1 MAANVKS
8 NRFLLAAGCLAV
20 AFAVG
25 AAARPQ
31 SEPMVITLTGQSMIR
46 SDIRAAAPA
55 AVPVIQSLLNG
66 DVKFTNFEA
75 AVGEKG
81 EAVHEGGGFLA
92 PPEALD
98 ALTTLGFNLL
108 SLSNNHAFDLK
119 LTGLENTL
127 REVKKRK
134 IVHAGTGQNMA
145 EAAAPGY
152 LRTSKGTVALVA
164 LASGMIQPEGNATPD
179 RPGVD
184 ELRIQMGDKPNEA
197 MSELPGR
204 AKRAE
209 RGGHA
214 AHSTKHTH
222 CPAACRHR
230 HRLSAQSRFLEQA
243 VPDDV

>member
-1 MAANVKS
+1 MLRSEIHSDTHMAANVKS

-134 IVHAGTGQNMA
+134 IVHAGT
-145 EAAAPGY
+145 
-152 LRTSKGTVALVA
+152 
-164 LASGMIQPEGNATPD
+164 
-179 RPGVD
+179 
-184 ELRIQMGDKPNEA
+184 
-197 MSELPGR
+197 
-204 AKRAE
+204 AKRIYECVVNIKVVVAPKSNNAGQIPPVPAQLISGPMTGKASSNISGE
-209 RGGHA
+209 IDGSKHEVSFF
-214 AHSTKHTH
+214 ST
-222 CPAACRHR
+222 
-230 HRLSAQSRFLEQA
+230 SATGL
-243 VPDDV
+243 V

>member
-1 MAANVKS
+1 MLRSEIHSDTHMAANVKS

-46 SDIRAAAPA
+46 SDIRATAPA

-127 REVKKRK
+127 REVQKRK
-134 IVHAGTGQNMA
+134 IAHAGTGQNID
-145 EAAAPGY
+145 EAAAY
-152 LRTSKGTVALVA
+152 CIALR
-164 LASGMIQPEGNATPD
+164 LASFYQKMI
-179 RPGVD
+179 
-184 ELRIQMGDKPNEA
+184 K
-197 MSELPGR
+197 S
-204 AKRAE
+204 
-209 RGGHA
+209 
-214 AHSTKHTH
+214 
-222 CPAACRHR
+222 
-230 HRLSAQSRFLEQA
+230 
-243 VPDDV
+243 